1 LSYLVLGVAAT
12 VLLAGC
18 GSGGASEKEKAAA
31 NDPEH
36 AAKHLSK
43 LIVEDTEV
51 GKGEPVET
59 GDDVWVNYTGKL
71 ADDTVFDTN
80 LKPDGEAFHFTVGTG
95 NVIKGWDQGLVGMK
109 KGGKRRL
116 SIPYTL
122 AYQDHAMGDKIKPY
136 SDLYFQIELLDV
148 MKHKD
153 SDAIKGSV
161 VKKGSGRVAKAGDT
175 VTVDYIAFANGKQAE
190 STIDLKEPITFKI
203 GADQTQVRGF
213 DEAVAGLGVGGE
225 VKIQVPPSYT
235 MSLMNEKLRAN
246 VVNYDIF
253 VRSIK

>member
-1 LSYLVLGVAAT
+1 MLGVAAT

-80 LKPDGEAFHFTVGTG
+80 LKPDGEAFH
-95 NVIKGWDQGLVGMK
+95 L
-109 KGGKRRL
+109 
-116 SIPYTL
+116 
-122 AYQDHAMGDKIKPY
+122 
-136 SDLYFQIELLDV
+136 
-148 MKHKD
+148 
-153 SDAIKGSV
+153 
-161 VKKGSGRVAKAGDT
+161 
-175 VTVDYIAFANGKQAE
+175 E
-190 STIDLKEPITFKI
+190 SAP
-203 GADQTQVRGF
+203 A
-213 DEAVAGLGVGGE
+213 GGE
-225 VKIQVPPSYT
+225 KVTEFVNADDQV
-235 MSLMNEKLRAN
+235 EHQ
-246 VVNYDIF
+246 
-253 VRSIK
+253 